1 MIDVWAELS
10 KVYNMKGIPDE
21 AMSIIGDV
29 MLAWSDEQDTIS
41 RQAAI
46 DCLCNGKCTEEGR
59 WCDDGDCMPVR
70 RIKSLPS
77 AQPEHTTDIWDKLS
91 EVYNMDDVPDAA
103 LSIIG
108 DVMLALPSVQPERK
122 KGKWIQLQLSLSNP
136 LFQCTCCLRNAPMVE
151 TGCLMNR
158 HLEALLSDFCPNCGA
173 DMREGEKDEIN

>member
-1 MIDVWAELS
+1 MIDVWSELS

-77 AQPEHTTDIWDKLS
+77 AQPEIKPISYQDCADAMMMMWMDNVLTDGEYRRIMDKL
-91 EVYNMDDVPDAA
+91 NNHNCKKMP
-103 LSIIG
+103 
-108 DVMLALPSVQPERK
+108 LPEPY
-122 KGKWIQLQLSLSNP
+122 KGEQ
-136 LFQCTCCLRNAPMVE
+136 E
-151 TGCLMNR
+151 
-158 HLEALLSDFCPNCGA
+158 
-173 DMREGEKDEIN
+173 